1 MPYSL
6 MTVHVICI
14 IATVFFFLITLFIF
28 VLLSMAV
35 LSSRPIGEEA
45 GNLMILALIP
55 PSILS
60 VIFLRKVI
68 GTMYDRMQ
76 EMVDRPT

>member
-1 MPYSL
+1 MPYYL
-6 MTVHVICI
+6 VTVHVICI

-28 VLLSMAV
+28 VLLSMVV

-76 EMVDRPT
+76 EMVNRPT

>member
-6 MTVHVICI
+6 VTVHVICI

-28 VLLSMAV
+28 VLLSMVV

-76 EMVDRPT
+76 EMVNRPT

>member
-1 MPYSL
+1 MPYSIV
-6 MTVHVICI
+6 TVHVICI

-28 VLLSMAV
+28 VLLSMVV

-76 EMVDRPT
+76 EMVNRPT

>member
-6 MTVHVICI
+6 VTVHVICI

-28 VLLSMAV
+28 VLLSMVV

-68 GTMYDRMQ
+68 GTMYDLMQ
-76 EMVDRPT
+76 EMVNRPT

>member
-1 MPYSL
+1 M
-6 MTVHVICI
+6 V
-14 IATVFFFLITLFIF
+14 
-28 VLLSMAV
+28 V

-76 EMVDRPT
+76 EIVNRPT